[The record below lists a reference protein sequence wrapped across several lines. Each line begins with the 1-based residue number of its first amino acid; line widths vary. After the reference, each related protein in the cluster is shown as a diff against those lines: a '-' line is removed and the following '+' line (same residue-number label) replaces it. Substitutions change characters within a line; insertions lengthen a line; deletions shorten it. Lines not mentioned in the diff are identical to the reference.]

1 MLQLGFLEAR
11 GMTQGPTL
19 LPPRDPLNR
28 DPLAV
33 IAVSAAPILLEGRYR
48 VLV

>member
-1 MLQLGFLEAR
+1 MLSPLLEAR
-11 GMTQGPTL
+11 RMTQGPTL
-19 LPPRDPLNR
+19 RPLRDPLNR